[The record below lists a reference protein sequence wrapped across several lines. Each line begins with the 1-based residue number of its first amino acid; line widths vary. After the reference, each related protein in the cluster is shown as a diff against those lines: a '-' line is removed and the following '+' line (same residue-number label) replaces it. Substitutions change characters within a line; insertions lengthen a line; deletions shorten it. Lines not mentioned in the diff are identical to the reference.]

1 MEIKAIDV
9 SSNQGKPDWA
19 KISKSGIKVAILRVH
34 QRFGTDS
41 SFEHNYKGCK
51 SNGVLIG
58 AYKYSYALTPAQAV
72 DEAEAVI
79 AVLAGRGLDFPVFYD
94 LEWPNQRKLSKQAIE
109 NITVS
114 FLTRIKKAGYKVGIY
129 CNLDWYNNALT
140 DNLKKYDCWIA
151 RYADNDNGTIPKR
164 LRPSAGIGW
173 QYSEHG
179 SVPGI
184 SGHDVDMDVFY
195 KDYRDSEQKGETTV
209 SLTKEQIIQNIRND
223 AVDFAVKIANDNSH
237 GYSQRIRSLYNI
249 EVPRSFD
256 CSSLCCTAYY
266 YAFLKNGLTTQANYL
281 KANCSYTGNMLKM
294 LNAGFEI
301 VARNQTAHKQMI
313 KGDLELNATHHVAM
327 AIDKDNIVHARS
339 SEGTTD
345 TRDNSGN
352 EIRTQPWYLYSHGWT
367 HRLRFTGKGIDFS
380 KLIKNSSEKPNASTS
395 ATLSKTPKWVGKIN
409 KNGAP
414 VRTWAGKENAQLKSY
429 PILNKGN
436 LIDVCDTIKSK
447 SGNDW
452 YYIRIAGKYFGFI
465 YKKYVNRV

>member
-19 KISKSGIKVAILRVH
+19 KISKSGIKVAILRAH

-58 AYKYSYALTPAQAV
+58 AYKYSYALTPAQAAN
-72 DEAEAVI
+72 EAEAVI

-94 LEWPNQRKLSKQAIE
+94 LEWPNQRRLSKQAIE

-151 RYADNDNGTIPKR
+151 RYPANDNGSVQER
-164 LRPSAGIGW
+164 LHPSVGVGW
-173 QYSEHG
+173 QYSSKGKVSGING
-179 SVPGI
+179 SV
-184 SGHDVDMDVFY
+184 DMNVFY
-195 KDYRDSEQKGETTV
+195 KDYRDSEQKGEAKV

-249 EVPRSFD
+249 ETPKSFD
-256 CSSLCCTAYY
+256 CSSLACTAYY
-266 YAFLKNGLTTQANYL
+266 YAFLKNGLTAQANYL

-313 KGDLELNATHHVAM
+313 KGDLELNTTHHVAM
-327 AIDKDNIVHARS
+327 AIDNDNIVHARS

-380 KLIKNSSEKPNASTS
+380 KLIKNSSEKSNASTS
-395 ATLSKTPKWVGKIN
+395 TTLSKTPKWVGKIN

-452 YYIRIAGKYFGFI
+452 YYIRIAGKYYGFI
-465 YKKYVNRV
+465 YKKHVNRV